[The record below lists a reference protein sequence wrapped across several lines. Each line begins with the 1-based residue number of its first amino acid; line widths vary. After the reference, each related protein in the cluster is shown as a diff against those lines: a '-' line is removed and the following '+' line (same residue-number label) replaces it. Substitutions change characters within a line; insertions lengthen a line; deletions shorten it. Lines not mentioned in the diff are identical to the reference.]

1 MWKKQTGM
9 GKGVGVRMEALEIS
23 ITHGS
28 FTLLQRGMIREFSV
42 KCNSNICQYVRDVLM
57 SQQRVEGP
65 LRGYPHR
72 HRCPDRSVPQHW
84 QGGALNTQQRGSEGS
99 PPARHIV

>member
-28 FTLLQRGMIREFSV
+28 FTLLHRGMIREFSV

-99 PPARHIV
+99 PPARHKV